1 MDKNTLKNKIVTA
14 NLAYRNGNAII
25 SDQEFDDLCDE
36 YSNLISESEWNE
48 FRNSLHEN
56 SGKIIHPY
64 IMGSLNKIKYEEP
77 ETIKT
82 FINKHVSN
90 KLNVSAKCD
99 GISARLHY
107 SNGLLEV
114 SDCSTRGN
122 GEKGESLADKIEF
135 VKYIPK
141 NIPFTDDIDI
151 RGELVIFKSDFE
163 ILNDKNE
170 FKNPRNCVAGLINR
184 KDFDISEI
192 SNISFIAYTI
202 LGNKF
207 PKEKQ
212 FKLLKDFGFNVAFN
226 ENISLADAK
235 SDSIVEKL
243 FELASIEHDYE
254 CDGLVI
260 SDSEYLNEDKYRPD
274 AQVAFKINQQVG
286 MTTLIDVD
294 WGMPSK
300 DGKLVPVGILE
311 PIELGG
317 VLVSRCTLHNLDF
330 IENNNLK
337 YGCKIKIMRSG
348 DVIPKLIDVV
358 EIPDEAVEIEYP
370 EICPS
375 CGSKIVRINQEL
387 FCENDECHHKKLEE
401 MTMFVRKIGIKNVSF
416 ATIKNWDID
425 SFEKLLAFKPNPK
438 YKIDVKFNDDLNSIL
453 FSMSEKQLVCSM
465 NFKGLSETLLEK
477 IIDYYKLENIK
488 FNLTDLANLP
498 IKQGYPLGISN
509 LFFDR
514 FINGA
519 ERVFKNV
526 NLIVSDPRYIG
537 SANIEAVKKE
547 YIGSICV
554 TGSLNFGSR
563 SKFLKMAE
571 EHGYESK
578 GGVSKGLTYLITND
592 TTSGSS
598 KNKKA
603 KELGI
608 KVISEEEFMNILK
621 NNEST
626 TSEFSLNDL

>member
-1 MDKNTLKNKIVTA
+1 MDKNALKNKIVAA

-36 YSNLISESEWNE
+36 YSNLVSESEWNE

-56 SGKIIHPY
+56 SGKIVHPY

-122 GEKGESLADKIEF
+122 GEKGESLSDKIEF

-212 FKLLKDFGFNVAFN
+212 FEMLKSFGFNVAFN

-235 SDSIVEKL
+235 SDSIVKKL

-286 MTTLIDVD
+286 ITTLIDVD

-358 EIPDEAVEIEYP
+358 EIPDEAVGIEYP

-488 FNLTDLANLP
+488 SNLTDLANLP
-498 IKQGYPLGISN
+498 IKHGYPLGISN

-519 ERVFKNV
+519 EKVFKNI

-537 SANIEAVKKE
+537 SANIAAVKKE

-621 NNEST
+621 NNESS